1 MLSRRTGIKAAI
13 ALPFANL
20 LPHADAQADDA
31 MSFEERASTLFEG
44 TTYYELMSIAYLGID
59 IMAVRIKMDV
69 PKEWTTRQALVSGRV
84 DITDLETWASHVIH
98 RDIVAPSGSTFPNS
112 APAHNGPGR
121 LPGAVVVILSPL

>member
-1 MLSRRTGIKAAI
+1 MFSRRSGIKAAI

-20 LPHADAQADDA
+20 LPHADAQAVEA

-69 PKEWTTRQALVSGRV
+69 PKEWTTRQALASGCV
-84 DITDLETWASHVIH
+84 DVNELETWASHVIH
-98 RDIVAPSGSTFPNS
+98 RDIVAALREHVSE
-112 APAHNGPGR
+112 
-121 LPGAVVVILSPL
+121 